1 MKKQLLAAAVA
12 ATMTSVAM
20 ADISLTGDAKVNYT
34 NVDSATEASDQNTF
48 KHDINL
54 TLQGSNGD
62 TGVLVRTSTKE
73 ENYADNSPSTALTL
87 EDAYVTSKI
96 GDVNVKFGQ
105 YNNTSDSMISNATNG
120 TINSGRFT
128 ADTTIGGVKV
138 TYVDQNASAESVILS
153 GEFNGISVSHK
164 MAGAGAGSTND
175 YTDTKLSGS
184 VAGVDLYYRSKNFDN
199 AGTSTDSDMEV
210 FKIGAD
216 LNGVAVTYA
225 QAEADHASDTFSM
238 DSEFGEYSSVNNT
251 KGVKAKTSIAGNG
264 VTVAVYEIGE
274 TATAATDDYTK
285 FVITRPLAS
294 GATFEATYTDK
305 DAAAGSTSDSTTL
318 DLELAVKF

>member
-1 MKKQLLAAAVA
+1 MKKQLLIAAVA

-34 NVDSATEASDQNTF
+34 NVDSQSDVNDSNTF

-54 TLQGSNGD
+54 TLQGSNGG

-73 ENYADNSPSTALTL
+73 DTYQDNTASTALTL

-105 YNNTSDSMISNATNG
+105 YNNTSDSMISNATNS

-128 ADTTIGGVKV
+128 ADTTIGGVKI

-153 GEFNGISVSHK
+153 GEVSGVAISHK
-164 MAGAGAGSTND
+164 MGNAGAGSTND
-175 YTDTKLSGS
+175 YTDTKISGS
-184 VAGVDLYYRSKNFDN
+184 VAGIDLYYRTKQFND
-199 AGTSTDSDMEV
+199 AGDSTNSDMDVIKVSGE
-210 FKIGAD
+210 F
-216 LNGVAVTYA
+216 NGVSMTYA
-225 QAEADHASDTFSM
+225 QAEADHASDTFGM
-238 DSEFGEYSSVNNT
+238 DSVFGEYSDVNNT
-251 KGVKAKTSIAGNG
+251 KGFKASTAIAGN
-264 VTVAVYEIGE
+264 TVAVSVYEIAA
-274 TATAATDDYTK
+274 TATAVSDDYTK
-285 FVITRPLAS
+285 FVVTRPLAS

-305 DAAAGSTSDSTTL
+305 DAAAGSTADSTTL